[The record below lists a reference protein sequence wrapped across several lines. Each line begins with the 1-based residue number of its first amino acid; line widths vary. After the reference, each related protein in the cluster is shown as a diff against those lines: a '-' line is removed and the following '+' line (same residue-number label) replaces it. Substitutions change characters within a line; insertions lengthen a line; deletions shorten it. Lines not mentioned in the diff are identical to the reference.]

1 MRRSLISPEAEREIL
16 QRALARERETFARRV
31 APLLKRLEELDKV
44 RGKPDLR
51 VVKPASRRTTKP
63 T

>member
-1 MRRSLISPEAEREIL
+1 MRRSLISPEAERELL

-31 APLLKRLEELDKV
+31 APLLKRIEELDKV
-44 RGKPDLR
+44 QGEPDLR
-51 VVKPASRRTTKP
+51 LVTPGPRGTRKP